1 MDNQTVEEGKTLALV
16 SYIWLFGI
24 IIAYFLNNDKKNSFV
39 YFHVRQS
46 LGLWLTLWAIGLIIT
61 NFDNQML
68 LWSFWIFFGALFVY
82 AFATASS
89 GKAYPIPLVGEFYQ
103 KIFAKLGS

>member
-1 MDNQTVEEGKTLALV
+1 MNEQTIKEGKTLALV

-24 IIAYFLNNDKKNSFV
+24 IIAYFLNNDKRNPFV

-46 LGLWLTLWAIGLIIT
+46 LGIWLTMWAIGLIVT
-61 NFDNQML
+61 NFDNLMISIAFL
-68 LWSFWIFFGALFVY
+68 IFFGVLFVY
-82 AFATASS
+82 AFITCLG

-103 KIFAKLGS
+103 RIFSSLGK